1 MTRLAPL
8 LALVLSAAAA
18 AAPSPSHRLTGSDES
33 LWLVRSG
40 ERAFDLAAKLPNKD
54 WNAAARDLGGE
65 LVTAAA
71 IDKNLHA
78 FFRQGG
84 LYVIYDMEGNAL
96 PGLSPRG
103 VHRWDD
109 NTPPVAICAGK
120 SLAGAPQDAL
130 VAIVQRPAGPIPA
143 PPTRPS
149 RTTAPATSPATAPTT
164 APTPRPGHFSDPGPQ
179 APGPEQVSPTRPAS
193 LTAPATQ
200 PVPRSASGQPMQ
212 MVNLAVYEA
221 LGSRWEYVDE
231 TQGVLLAREHRI
243 LPTVV
248 GDVLYILIAQG
259 PDSRLLAWSQRTR
272 WRSVPLGQALA
283 GSLPLTAL
291 NVHGRLTLL
300 AASPPAAPEQATQP
314 SQPAPDRLQ
323 VSLHTLAIGEEDFT
337 SQTIRLA
344 GSPLLWSADALPTA
358 AVLADQIALLWQE
371 QGQTRM
377 GYCDLS
383 GEIPAVHESDP
394 FAGPDRGNGDLYLQI
409 FRYLLLAGAFTMMFL
424 LRPRTLPKPFTL
436 PSSQAPAPLAS
447 RFLAGLLDF
456 LPFMFLASGAYLV
469 LLPPG
474 TNVDQHARQ
483 IMEGTVLPDALAWCV
498 ISGMMGFLA
507 YSTLMEFYFQA
518 TLGKML
524 FRLRVVGD
532 EGRKPALRE
541 VAARNL
547 MKVIALSFSLFLLG
561 IYALFMLL
569 TRMRQGLGDMVAR
582 TTVTTEA
589 RPGPASPKPPEADD
603 DLMD

>member
-1 MTRLAPL
+1 
-8 LALVLSAAAA
+8 
-18 AAPSPSHRLTGSDES
+18 
-33 LWLVRSG
+33 
-40 ERAFDLAAKLPNKD
+40 
-54 WNAAARDLGGE
+54 
-65 LVTAAA
+65 
-71 IDKNLHA
+71 
-78 FFRQGG
+78 
-84 LYVIYDMEGNAL
+84 
-96 PGLSPRG
+96 
-103 VHRWDD
+103 
-109 NTPPVAICAGK
+109 
-120 SLAGAPQDAL
+120 
-130 VAIVQRPAGPIPA
+130 
-143 PPTRPS
+143 
-149 RTTAPATSPATAPTT
+149 
-164 APTPRPGHFSDPGPQ
+164 
-179 APGPEQVSPTRPAS
+179 
-193 LTAPATQ
+193 
-200 PVPRSASGQPMQ
+200 MQ

-221 LGSRWEYVDE
+221 LGSSWEYVDE

-243 LPTVV
+243 LPVVV

-259 PDSRLLAWSQRTR
+259 PDSRLLAWDQRTR
-272 WRSVPLGQALA
+272 WRSVPLGQALD
-283 GSLPLTAL
+283 GSLPLAAL

-314 SQPAPDRLQ
+314 SQPASDRLQ
-323 VSLHTLAIGEEDFT
+323 VSLHTLAIAEEGFT

-383 GEIPAVHESDP
+383 GEIPAVHDSDA

-424 LRPRTLPKPFTL
+424 MRPRTLPKPFGL
-436 PSSQAPAPLAS
+436 PPSQGPAPIAS

-498 ISGMMGFLA
+498 ISGMTGFLL

-532 EGRKPALRE
+532 EGRKPSLRE

-582 TTVTTEA
+582 TTVTTEV
-589 RPGPASPKPPEADD
+589 RPGPVSPKPPEPDD
-603 DLMD
+603 DQVD